1 MKITFEGTGLYDVI
15 AQMEAFIMDA
25 MPNSY
30 SGSETVPEEVAEEPK
45 PEKPKKSPKKAAK
58 PEPEKDE
65 AEPEV
70 DSDKD
75 PAEAK
80 REAIDALMSLYNDGK
95 AEDVKALLVKFG
107 VKKFGEIPDERGVEL
122 LDAAN
127 DLCKDAA

>member
-1 MKITFEGTGLYDVI
+1 MKITFEGTGLYDVL

-25 MPNSY
+25 MPNTY

-45 PEKPKKSPKKAAK
+45 PEKPKKAPKKAAK
-58 PEPEKDE
+58 PEP
-65 AEPEV
+65 EPEV

-122 LDAAN
+122 LSAAN
-127 DLCKDAA
+127 DLRKDAA